1 MKQVILDVLED
12 LSQGQINLESKSG
25 RVTIAN
31 SIMAAI
37 KSKGWY
43 LNLSKKENV
52 DTCKHGN
59 SLSSNCSDCD
69 EEQAREI
76 WVCSIC
82 GKSTYEVDYDYIGS
96 GTNHLGCELKEE
108 MENETK

>member
-1 MKQVILDVLED
+1 MKQLILDVLED

-69 EEQAREI
+69 VEQAREFC
-76 WVCSIC
+76 VCSIC
-82 GKSTYEVDYDYIGS
+82 G
-96 GTNHLGCELKEE
+96 
-108 MENETK
+108 